1 MKIRYKYIFSK
12 FISVLIT
19 VVGVSLIAFLILH
32 LSPGDPARIMLG
44 QSATEE
50 NLMAMRARLN
60 LNRPLYI
67 QYLSWIKNIS
77 RGDFGVSIRY
87 NRPVI
92 ELISARMGITLLLT
106 GSGIII
112 SFIGG
117 LVTGV
122 LSAIKRNTWIDY
134 LCTFETMFWIS
145 VPSFWTGI
153 LLLYFFGLKLGWF
166 PIQGMSGI
174 RSLVLPALSL
184 GLGQQ
189 AWFAKPMRSEML
201 DVINQDYIKAAKAK
215 GVKNSLVIFKHALR
229 NALIPI
235 VTMLALRLPWII
247 GGSIVI
253 EKVFDW
259 NGMGTLLINSVFA
272 RDFPV
277 VQAILLFISIAVIV
291 ANLFADLLY
300 SVIDPRIR
308 VE

>member
-1 MKIRYKYIFSK
+1 M
-12 FISVLIT
+12 T
-19 VVGVSLIAFLILH
+19 
-32 LSPGDPARIMLG
+32 
-44 QSATEE
+44 
-50 NLMAMRARLN
+50 
-60 LNRPLYI
+60 
-67 QYLSWIKNIS
+67 
-77 RGDFGVSIRY
+77 
-87 NRPVI
+87 
-92 ELISARMGITLLLT
+92 
-106 GSGIII
+106 
-112 SFIGG
+112 
-117 LVTGV
+117 
-122 LSAIKRNTWIDY
+122 
-134 LCTFETMFWIS
+134 
-145 VPSFWTGI
+145 
-153 LLLYFFGLKLGWF
+153 
-166 PIQGMSGI
+166 GI

-215 GVKNSLVIFKHALR
+215 GVKNSLVIFKHAMR

-291 ANLFADLLY
+291 ANLLADLLY

-308 VE
+308 VEW

>member
-1 MKIRYKYIFSK
+1 
-12 FISVLIT
+12 
-19 VVGVSLIAFLILH
+19 
-32 LSPGDPARIMLG
+32 
-44 QSATEE
+44 
-50 NLMAMRARLN
+50 MAMRSRLN
-60 LNRPLYI
+60 LDRPVYI
-67 QYLSWIKNIS
+67 QYLSWIRNVTK
-77 RGDFGVSIRY
+77 GDLGVSIRY
-87 NRPVI
+87 NVPVF
-92 ELISARMGITLLLT
+92 ELIRARIGITLLLT
-106 GSGIII
+106 GTGIVI

-134 LCTFETMFWIS
+134 LCTVETMFWIS

-153 LLLYFFGLKLGWF
+153 LLLYFFGLRLRWF
-166 PIQGMSGI
+166 PITGMTGI

-215 GVKNSLVIFKHALR
+215 GVKNSLVIFKHAMR

-291 ANLFADLLY
+291 ANLLADLLY

>member
-1 MKIRYKYIFSK
+1 MHNRYKYMFNK
-12 FISVLIT
+12 FISVVIT
-19 VVGVSLIAFLILH
+19 IIGVSLIAFLILH

-44 QSATEE
+44 QSATQE
-50 NLMAMRARLN
+50 NIIAMRAKLN
-60 LNRPLYI
+60 LDRPLYI
-67 QYLSWIKNIS
+67 QYSTWIKNII

-87 NRPVI
+87 NRQVI
-92 ELISARMGITLLLT
+92 DLIKSRIGITLLLT

-112 SFIGG
+112 SFVGG
-117 LVTGV
+117 LITGV
-122 LSAIKRNTWIDY
+122 LSAVKRNTWIDY
-134 LCTFETMFWIS
+134 ICTVETMFWIS

-166 PIQGMSGI
+166 PITGMTGI
-174 RSLVLPALSL
+174 RSLILPALSL

-201 DVINQDYIKAAKAK
+201 DVINQNYIKAAKAK
-215 GVKNSLVIFKHALR
+215 GVKNSLIIFKHALR

-277 VQAILLFISIAVIV
+277 VQALLLFISIAVII
-291 ANLFADLLY
+291 ANLLADLLY

-308 VE
+308 AE